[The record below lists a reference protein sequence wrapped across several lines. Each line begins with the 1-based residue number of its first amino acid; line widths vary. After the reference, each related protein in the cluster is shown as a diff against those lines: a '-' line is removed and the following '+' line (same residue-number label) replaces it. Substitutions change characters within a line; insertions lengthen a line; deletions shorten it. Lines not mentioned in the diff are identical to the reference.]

1 VGFLLVLIGGVLIIL
16 ALSLMWM
23 EPLPFGM
30 VLLYVYIPMFA
41 GLVLLVLG
49 IILPQSKARNPN

>member
-23 EPLPFGM
+23 ESLPFGM